1 MGPLGIAV
9 GTLGPLAATIIN
21 RLGDKTNESFFED
34 YGRQGLA
41 ANAASMRGVEAARQ
55 AGMEDIARQQAGAV
69 AQTRG
74 MGSVNAARG
83 VQQMAGA
90 QAMRAST
97 VANQQ
102 AVGQQAGL
110 MGQRAGLL
118 NARDA
123 QIMQARQAAD
133 TANIQDRDAF
143 FTNLTSNLT
152 NLGTGMLY
160 AAKNRKTPQTAAQQ
174 INAELLGKPK

>member
-1 MGPLGIAV
+1 
-9 GTLGPLAATIIN
+9 
-21 RLGDKTNESFFED
+21 
-34 YGRQGLA
+34 
-41 ANAASMRGVEAARQ
+41 MRGVEAGRQ
-55 AGMEDIARQQAGAV
+55 QAMEDINMQTANAAAQA
-69 AQTRG
+69 RG

-97 VANQQ
+97 TANQQ

-110 MGQRAGLL
+110 MGERAGLF
-118 NARDA
+118 NTRD
-123 QIMQARQAAD
+123 QMVMSGREQAD
-133 TANIQDRDAF
+133 VANVQDRDAF

-160 AAKNRKTPQTAAQQ
+160 AAKNRKPAQTASQV
-174 INAELLGKPK
+174 INKKVLG